1 MPQRKLDV
9 VLDSVKRLQRMGATS
24 NLVNLLHKQYPA
36 DLAQL
41 FSELPEK
48 DRLSAF
54 SLLLERN
61 SRLAMEALSE
71 LGPEIGASLLASRS
85 AEEIVKFLQELP
97 SDDAAALI
105 DHLPEELAAAVLE
118 LMQKKPAGGDVGEL
132 LEYPEKTAG
141 RIMNPKV
148 FALSEDMTA
157 SEAIAALQASRDV
170 EMVFYLYVIDAR
182 RHLVGVVSLRRLLL
196 VPPDTPLKRIMT
208 TDLISVRVDI
218 NQEEVARLVASY
230 NLLAI
235 PVVDE
240 ENKLVGVITVDDV
253 IDVIK
258 DEATE
263 DVYRLAG
270 LASDDRVFT
279 APTDSLRKRLPWL
292 IVNLATAFIAASVVK
307 IFEGTIG
314 VVTSLAVFMPVVAG
328 MGGNAATQTLAV
340 IVRGIALGELTW
352 SNSKKALLKE
362 ATVGLGNGVACGV
375 IGAGLVWLMQG
386 NPYLGA
392 ILGMAMIINMFVAA
406 IAGTLIPLALRALK
420 VDPALASSVFITTL
434 TDVFG
439 FLSFLGLGALFI
451 RYLAVH
457 GVEWRGF
464 RVQGSGF
471 KVQGSRTS
479 NPNLEP

>member
-9 VLDSVKRLQRMGATS
+9 VLDSVKRLQRMGATA
-24 NLVNLLHKQYPA
+24 NLVNLLQKQYPA

-41 FSELPEK
+41 FAELPDK
-48 DRLSAF
+48 DRVSAF
-54 SLLLERN
+54 SLLVERN

-71 LGPEIGASLLASRS
+71 LGPEAGAPLLSGRS
-85 AEEIVKFLQELP
+85 ADEIVKLTQELP
-97 SDDAAALI
+97 SDDVAAII
-105 DHLPEELAAAVLE
+105 DHLPEELSAAVLE
-118 LMQKKPAGGDVGEL
+118 LMQKKPASADVGEL

-157 SEAIAALQASRDV
+157 AEAIAALQASRDV
-170 EMVFYLYVIDAR
+170 EMVFYLYVIDGR

-196 VPPDTPLKRIMT
+196 VPPETPLKRIMT
-208 TDLISVRVDI
+208 TDLISARVDMD
-218 NQEEVARLVASY
+218 QEEVARQVASY

-279 APTDSLRKRLPWL
+279 TPTESLRKRLPWL
-292 IVNLATAFIAASVVK
+292 LVNLVTAFIAASVVK
-307 IFEGTIG
+307 LFEGTIG

-340 IVRGIALGELTW
+340 IVRGIAIGELTW
-352 SNSKKALLKE
+352 SNTRKALIKE
-362 ATVGLGNGVACGV
+362 ALVGLGNGVACGIV
-375 IGAGLVWLMQG
+375 GAGVVWLMQG
-386 NPYLGA
+386 TPWLGL

-406 IAGTLIPLALRALK
+406 TAGTLIPLALRALK

-451 RYLAVH
+451 KYL
-457 GVEWRGF
+457 
-464 RVQGSGF
+464 RVAG
-471 KVQGSRTS
+471 
-479 NPNLEP
+479 

>member
-1 MPQRKLDV
+1 MAQRKLDV

-24 NLVNLLHKQYPA
+24 NLVNLLQKQYPA

-41 FSELPEK
+41 FADLPDK

-54 SLLLERN
+54 SLLVERN
-61 SRLAMEALSE
+61 SRLAMEALTE
-71 LGPEIGASLLASRS
+71 LGPEAGASLLAGRS
-85 AEEIVKFLQELP
+85 AEEIVKLTQDLP
-97 SDDAAALI
+97 SDDVAAII

-118 LMQKKPAGGDVGEL
+118 LMQKKPASADVGEL

-157 SEAIAALQASRDV
+157 SEAIAALQGSRDV
-170 EMVFYLYVIDAR
+170 EMVFYLYVIDGR

-196 VPPDTPLKRIMT
+196 VPTDTPLKRIMT
-208 TDLISVRVDI
+208 TDLISVRVDMD
-218 NQEEVARLVASY
+218 QEEVASQVASY

-240 ENKLVGVITVDDV
+240 ENKLSGVITVDDV

-270 LASDDRVFT
+270 LATDDRVFT
-279 APTDSLRKRLPWL
+279 TPIESLRKRLPWL

-307 IFEGTIG
+307 LFEGTISL
-314 VVTSLAVFMPVVAG
+314 VTSLAVFMPVVAG

-352 SNSKKALLKE
+352 SNSRKALIKE
-362 ATVGLGNGVACGV
+362 ALVGVGNGIACGLV
-375 IGAGLVWLMQG
+375 GGGVVWLMQG
-386 NPYLGA
+386 TPWMGV
-392 ILGMAMIINMFVAA
+392 ILAMAMIINMFVAA
-406 IAGTLIPLALRALK
+406 IAGTLIPLSLRALK

-439 FLSFLGLGALFI
+439 FFSFLGLGALFI
-451 RYLAVH
+451 KYL
-457 GVEWRGF
+457 
-464 RVQGSGF
+464 RVAG
-471 KVQGSRTS
+471 
-479 NPNLEP
+479 

>member
-9 VLDSVKRLQRMGATS
+9 VLDSVKRLLRMGATS
-24 NLVNLLHKQYPA
+24 NLVNLLQKQHPA

-41 FSELPEK
+41 FSELGDK
-48 DRLSAF
+48 DRQAAF
-54 SLLLERN
+54 SLLAERN
-61 SRLAMEALSE
+61 SKLAMEGLSE
-71 LGPEIGASLLASRS
+71 LGPEAGAKLIADRS
-85 AEEIVKFLQELP
+85 ADEIARLTQELP
-97 SDDAAALI
+97 SDDAAAII
-105 DHLPEELAAAVLE
+105 DYLPEELSTAVLE
-118 LMQKKPAGGDVGEL
+118 LIQKRPAGGGEVGEL
-132 LEYPEKTAG
+132 LEYAEQTAG

-157 SEAIAALQASRDV
+157 GEAVGALQGSRDV

-196 VPPDTPLKRIMT
+196 VPPATPLKRIMT
-208 TDLISVRVDI
+208 TDLISARVDMD
-218 NQEEVARLVASY
+218 QEEVASQVASY

-270 LASDDRVFT
+270 VTGDDRVFMR
-279 APTDSLRKRLPWL
+279 PIESLRKRLPWL
-292 IVNLATAFIAASVVK
+292 QVNLATAFVAAMVVAL
-307 IFEGTIG
+307 FEGTIAK
-314 VVTSLAVFMPVVAG
+314 VSALAVFMPVVAG
-328 MGGNAATQTLAV
+328 MGGNAATQTLTV

-352 SNSKKALLKE
+352 ANTRKALFKE
-362 ATVGLGNGVACGV
+362 AAVGLANGFACGLV
-375 IGAGLVWLMQG
+375 AGLVVWIWKG
-386 NPYLGA
+386 NIWLGA
-392 ILGMAMIINMFVAA
+392 VIGVAMLINMFVAA
-406 IAGTLIPLALRALK
+406 TAGTLIPLGLRALK

-439 FLSFLGLGALFI
+439 FLSFLGLGTLVLKYFGIA
-451 RYLAVH
+451 
-457 GVEWRGF
+457 G
-464 RVQGSGF
+464 
-471 KVQGSRTS
+471 
-479 NPNLEP
+479 

>member
-1 MPQRKLDV
+1 MAQRKLDV
-9 VLDSVKRLQRMGATS
+9 VLDSVKRLQRMGATA
-24 NLVNLLHKQYPA
+24 NLVNLLQKQYPA
-36 DLAQL
+36 DLAQV
-41 FSELPEK
+41 FSELPDK
-48 DRLSAF
+48 DRSSAF
-54 SLLLERN
+54 SLLVERN

-71 LGPEIGASLLASRS
+71 LGPEAGAALLAGRS
-85 AEEIVKFLQELP
+85 AEEIVKFTQELP
-97 SDDAAALI
+97 SDDVAAII
-105 DHLPEELAAAVLE
+105 DNLPEELSAAVLE
-118 LMQKKPAGGDVGEL
+118 LMQKKPASADVGDL

-157 SEAIAALQASRDV
+157 AEAIAALQASRDV

-208 TDLISVRVDI
+208 TDLISARVDTD
-218 NQEEVARLVASY
+218 QEEVARQVASY

-240 ENKLVGVITVDDV
+240 ENKLAGVITVDDV

-279 APTDSLRKRLPWL
+279 TPTESLRKRLPWL

-307 IFEGTIG
+307 LFEGTISL
-314 VVTSLAVFMPVVAG
+314 VTSLAVFMPVVAG

-352 SNSKKALLKE
+352 SNSRKALIKE
-362 ATVGLGNGVACGV
+362 SLVGLGNGVACGV
-375 IGAGLVWLMQG
+375 VGGGVVWLMQG
-386 NPYLGA
+386 TPWMGV
-392 ILGMAMIINMFVAA
+392 ILGLAMIINMFVAA
-406 IAGTLIPLALRALK
+406 IAGTLIPLSLRALK

-439 FLSFLGLGALFI
+439 FFSFLGLGALFI
-451 RYLAVH
+451 KYLRIT
-457 GVEWRGF
+457 G
-464 RVQGSGF
+464 
-471 KVQGSRTS
+471 
-479 NPNLEP
+479 

>member
-9 VLDSVKRLQRMGATS
+9 VLDSVKRLLRMGATA
-24 NLVNLLHKQYPA
+24 NLVNLLQKQHPA

-41 FSELPEK
+41 LQELAEK
-48 DRLSAF
+48 DRVSVFA
-54 SLLLERN
+54 LLLERN

-71 LGPEIGASLLASRS
+71 LGPEAGAKLLADRPP
-85 AEEIVKFLQELP
+85 EEIVKLTQELP
-97 SDDAAALI
+97 SDDVAAII
-105 DHLPEELAAAVLE
+105 DHLPEETSAAVLE
-118 LMQKKPAGGDVGEL
+118 LMQKKPGADVGDL

-157 SEAIAALQASRDV
+157 SEAIAALQGSRDV
-170 EMVFYLYVIDAR
+170 EMVFYLYVIDGR

-208 TDLISVRVDI
+208 TDLTSVRVDV

-270 LASDDRVFT
+270 VASDDRVFT
-279 APTDSLRKRLPWL
+279 RASDSLRRRLPWL
-292 IVNLATAFIAASVVK
+292 IVNLGTAFLAASVVK
-307 IFEGTIG
+307 VFEGTIG

-340 IVRGIALGELTW
+340 IVRGIAIGELTW
-352 SNSKKALLKE
+352 SNTRKALLKE
-362 ATVGLGNGVACGV
+362 AAVGIGNGVACGLV
-375 IGAGLVWLMQG
+375 GAGVVWLMQG
-386 NPYLGA
+386 NAFLGA

-406 IAGTLIPLALRALK
+406 VAGTLIPLGLRALK

-451 RYLAVH
+451 RYLAVT
-457 GVEWRGF
+457 G
-464 RVQGSGF
+464 
-471 KVQGSRTS
+471 
-479 NPNLEP
+479 

>member
-1 MPQRKLDV
+1 MAQRKLDV

-24 NLVNLLHKQYPA
+24 NLVNLLQKQHPA

-41 FSELPEK
+41 YSELPEK
-48 DRLSAF
+48 DRAPIF
-54 SLLLERN
+54 SLLVERN

-71 LGPEIGASLLASRS
+71 LGPEAAAAFLAGRS
-85 AEEIVKFLQELP
+85 AEEIVKLTQELP
-97 SDDAAALI
+97 SDDAAAII
-105 DHLPEELAAAVLE
+105 DYLPEDLAAEVLE
-118 LMQKKPAGGDVGEL
+118 LIQKRPAGGGVGEL
-132 LEYPEKTAG
+132 LEYAEQTAG

-157 SEAIAALQASRDV
+157 GEAITALQGSRDV

-196 VPPDTPLKRIMT
+196 VPPPTPLKRIMT
-208 TDLISVRVDI
+208 TDLISVRADMD
-218 NQEEVARLVASY
+218 QEEVARQVASY

-270 LASDDRVFT
+270 VTGDDRVFT
-279 APTDSLRKRLPWL
+279 KPTESLRKRLPWL
-292 IVNLATAFIAASVVK
+292 FVNLVTAFLAVGVVSR
-307 IFEGTIG
+307 FEGTIA
-314 VVTSLAVFMPVVAG
+314 VATALAVFMPVVAG
-328 MGGNAATQTLAV
+328 MGGNAATQTLTV

-352 SNSKKALLKE
+352 GNTRKALVKE
-362 ATVGLGNGVACGV
+362 AAVGIVNGVSC
-375 IGAGLVWLMQG
+375 
-386 NPYLGA
+386 GA
-392 ILGMAMIINMFVAA
+392 IAALIAWLTYGNYTLGLILGLAMIINMFVAA
-406 IAGTLIPLALRALK
+406 VAGTLIPLALRAMK
-420 VDPALASSVFITTL
+420 IDPALASSVFITTL

-451 RYLAVH
+451 RYLQFA
-457 GVEWRGF
+457 G
-464 RVQGSGF
+464 
-471 KVQGSRTS
+471 
-479 NPNLEP
+479 